1 MVPVCR
7 GTGLRRRGQENTRQ
21 SLWTKLKTLVCTA
34 SSKWVCVSPPHPPS
48 PSLSPL
54 LLFLIPNCY
63 SSHRYYAMEVSYFK
77 SLLDSH
83 LLDLL
88 WNKYWVNTL
97 STCSLLTV
105 SICPSSLPPSL
116 PILYPPS
123 PFTLLLSCNRMLTIQ
138 HKGSQIYLRN
148 WKEPSTR

>member
-7 GTGLRRRGQENTRQ
+7 GTGLQRRGQENTRQ
-21 SLWTKLKTLVCTA
+21 SLWTRLKTLVCTA
-34 SSKWVCVSPPHPPS
+34 SSKWGGVSPPLPPS
-48 PSLSPL
+48 PSS
-54 LLFLIPNCY
+54 FLTPNY
-63 SSHRYYAMEVSYFK
+63 FSHRYYAMEVSYFK

-105 SICPSSLPPSL
+105 SMSLLSPV
-116 PILYPPS
+116 LYPPS
-123 PFTLLLSCNRMLTIQ
+123 PFTLSLSYNRMLTIQ

-148 WKEPSTR
+148 WKEPSSR